1 MSFDLSAIGIN
12 SIRKAVLFLTA
23 AKADSLVDYTQVARV
38 EPICMISADCLY
50 LESLPAV
57 QQSALSLFAGYY
69 LQAVAISATVGK
81 VSVFKTLDK
90 INPNRSPSGVVT
102 DNANTWLMAQESYKH
117 RLPYYGDPRNQKDIV
132 ALEAMSRDEI
142 AEQDLQLKYQT
153 YELNSDKF
161 YHDKHMKEDDVKRRI
176 LEADRV
182 YEMNL
187 KKFDA
192 DTAERLRREQLEK
205 DKIFWQH
212 IENKAKN
219 DRDINADKLNKDRFD
234 FEKKRHND
242 EMGRSN
248 IGFGKDTIKTL
259 SELADLSVGKIFNVE
274 ITDGMHQMTLPV
286 SIRLMASAIPSGT
299 LAQILSMGSEDTSV
313 KERYHGWKSGRL
325 EFIRDIILC
334 QDLIDQHR
342 KNLMDDKSGI
352 YNDILKR
359 NRSNQLTTL
368 LSGTPSVATASNIA
382 IISTDVAEE
391 IEANVNGR
399 LKDFKTRQQIFKK
412 TYLMIL
418 IVIDK
423 QFDRV
428 TFYHRGINH
437 ATELGVRDLK
447 ANNRGSG
454 PDVSEILRAY
464 QLGSAPSL

>member
-1 MSFDLSAIGIN
+1 MSFDLGAIGIN
-12 SIRKAVLFLTA
+12 SIRKAVSFLTA

-90 INPNRSPSGVVT
+90 INPNRSPSGAII
-102 DNANTWLMAQESYKH
+102 DGADTWLLAQESYKH

-153 YELNSDKF
+153 YELNNDKF

-176 LEADRV
+176 LEADRT

-192 DTAERLRREQLEK
+192 DRANELRREQLEK
-205 DKIFWQH
+205 DKIFY
-212 IENKAKN
+212 AKYR
-219 DRDINADKLNKDRFD
+219 DRVSDKFNQDRFD

-368 LSGTPSVATASNIA
+368 LSGTQSVATASNIA

-391 IEANVNGR
+391 IEASVNGR

>member
-1 MSFDLSAIGIN
+1 MSFDLGAIGIN
-12 SIRKAVLFLTA
+12 SIRKAVSFLTA

-90 INPNRSPSGVVT
+90 INPNRSPSGAVI
-102 DNANTWLMAQESYKH
+102 DGADTWLLAQESYKH

-153 YELNSDKF
+153 YELNNDKF

-176 LEADRV
+176 LEADRT

-192 DTAERLRREQLEK
+192 DRANELRREQLEK
-205 DKIFWQH
+205 DKIFY
-212 IENKAKN
+212 AKYR
-219 DRDINADKLNKDRFD
+219 DRVSDKLNKDRFD

-391 IEANVNGR
+391 IEASVNGR

>member
-1 MSFDLSAIGIN
+1 MSFDLGAIGIN
-12 SIRKAVLFLTA
+12 SIRKAVSFLTA

-90 INPNRSPSGVVT
+90 INPNRSPSGAVI
-102 DNANTWLMAQESYKH
+102 DGADTWLLAQESYKH

-142 AEQDLQLKYQT
+142 AEQDLRLKYRT
-153 YELNSDKF
+153 YELNNDKF

-176 LEADRV
+176 LEADRT

-192 DTAERLRREQLEK
+192 DRANELRREQLEK
-205 DKIFWQH
+205 DKIFY
-212 IENKAKN
+212 AK
-219 DRDINADKLNKDRFD
+219 DRDKVSDKFNQDRFD

-391 IEANVNGR
+391 IEASVNGR

>member
-1 MSFDLSAIGIN
+1 MSFDLGAIGIN
-12 SIRKAVLFLTA
+12 SIRKAVSFLTA

-90 INPNRSPSGVVT
+90 INPNRSPSGAVI
-102 DNANTWLMAQESYKH
+102 DGADTWLLAQESYKH

-153 YELNSDKF
+153 YELNNDKF

-176 LEADRV
+176 LEADRT

-192 DTAERLRREQLEK
+192 DRANELRREQLEK
-205 DKIFWQH
+205 DKIFY
-212 IENKAKN
+212 AKYR
-219 DRDINADKLNKDRFD
+219 DRVSDKFNQDRFD

-286 SIRLMASAIPSGT
+286 SIRLMASAIPSGP

-391 IEANVNGR
+391 IEASVNGR

>member
-1 MSFDLSAIGIN
+1 MSFDLGAIGIN
-12 SIRKAVLFLTA
+12 SIRKAVSFLTA

-90 INPNRSPSGVVT
+90 INPNRSPSGAVI
-102 DNANTWLMAQESYKH
+102 DGADTWLLAQESYKH

-153 YELNSDKF
+153 YELNNDKF

-176 LEADRV
+176 LEADRT

-192 DTAERLRREQLEK
+192 DRANELRREQLEK
-205 DKIFWQH
+205 DKIFY
-212 IENKAKN
+212 AK
-219 DRDINADKLNKDRFD
+219 DRDKVSDKFNQDRFD

>member
-1 MSFDLSAIGIN
+1 MSFDLGAIGIN
-12 SIRKAVLFLTA
+12 SIRKAVSFLTA

-90 INPNRSPSGVVT
+90 INPNRSPSGAVI
-102 DNANTWLMAQESYKH
+102 DGADTWLLAQESYKH

-153 YELNSDKF
+153 YELNNDKF

-176 LEADRV
+176 LEADRT

-192 DTAERLRREQLEK
+192 DRANELRREQLEK
-205 DKIFWQH
+205 DKIFY
-212 IENKAKN
+212 AKYR
-219 DRDINADKLNKDRFD
+219 DRVSDKFNQDRFD

-391 IEANVNGR
+391 IEASVNGR

>member
-12 SIRKAVLFLTA
+12 SIRKAVSFLTA

-90 INPNRSPSGVVT
+90 INPNRSPSGAVI
-102 DNANTWLMAQESYKH
+102 DGADTWLLAQESYKH

-192 DTAERLRREQLEK
+192 DRANELRREQLEK
-205 DKIFWQH
+205 NKIFY
-212 IENKAKN
+212 AK
-219 DRDINADKLNKDRFD
+219 DRDKVSDKFNQDRFD
-234 FEKKRHND
+234 FEKKRHGD
-242 EMGRSN
+242 EMSRSN

-274 ITDGMHQMTLPV
+274 ITDGMYQMTLPV

-299 LAQILSMGSEDTSV
+299 IAQILSMGSEDTSV

>member
-1 MSFDLSAIGIN
+1 MSFDLGAIGIN
-12 SIRKAVLFLTA
+12 SIRKAVSFLTA

-90 INPNRSPSGVVT
+90 INPNRSPSGAVI
-102 DNANTWLMAQESYKH
+102 DGADTWLLAQESYKH

-192 DTAERLRREQLEK
+192 DRANELRREQLEK
-205 DKIFWQH
+205 DKIFY
-212 IENKAKN
+212 AK
-219 DRDINADKLNKDRFD
+219 DRDKVSDKFNQDRFD
-234 FEKKRHND
+234 FEKKRHGD
-242 EMGRSN
+242 EMSRSN